1 MEAKFIFTREN
12 RWLKKYYDLWK
23 KGKEFGC
30 YVLIG
35 PSGGGKTL
43 FVKELLDELGKSYR
57 IYTGKE
63 LEELIFRQVRECKL
77 CKLETAEIMIFEDID
92 CLLKSP
98 VMRSR
103 LEKIVRRYEFDE
115 NGEKRLIFMTAI
127 DFMACQLYGHALPV
141 NLLKI
146 TPRAVWKKAK
156 QYQMRLSF
164 AEVIKLSKCKRMSQL
179 ETEFRKKKINA
190 R

>member
-1 MEAKFIFTREN
+1 
-12 RWLKKYYDLWK
+12 
-23 KGKEFGC
+23 
-30 YVLIG
+30 
-35 PSGGGKTL
+35 
-43 FVKELLDELGKSYR
+43 
-57 IYTGKE
+57 
-63 LEELIFRQVRECKL
+63 
-77 CKLETAEIMIFEDID
+77 MIFEDID